1 MKPNKRHFSWTFTV
15 KKNNFNSNKK
25 QSESKNKEF
34 IISCIISDHH
44 SVSKDVPTWA
54 GIYALLSDSNLQNVQ
69 CFYTDFWSLLKWLAS
84 EIKKS
89 FQFSVMAVFSALL
102 QKLSFDINKTKINQN
117 YVGPFTWWF
126 PYGNMSKYYWL
137 Y

>member
-69 CFYTDFWSLLKWLAS
+69 CFYRFLKFV
-84 EIKKS
+84 K
-89 FQFSVMAVFSALL
+89 MACQWNQKELQVFCDGGVFRTVA
-102 QKLSFDINKTKINQN
+102 KTIIR
-117 YVGPFTWWF
+117 Y
-126 PYGNMSKYYWL
+126 
-137 Y
+137 